1 MKSYKVLERMAA
13 ALICML
19 IINTIVSAF
28 PPYPWAAP
36 ACAAEE
42 SSPLLKE
49 ISADSKWSD
58 GTPTL
63 PASPSQ
69 ASGQEEGSGQDP
81 FDTLSATL
89 SEAPVYQ
96 EEEDIFPDYVLATP
110 SEATPLDA
118 SELIVFIDAPPLAV
132 LEAGEA
138 DDNTWQDMLPQQA
151 LSWTES
157 SAELWCGLKWS
168 VPYGNWD
175 QPGIY
180 LAQVNVIPP
189 DGYTIKEE
197 DRSYDALVSIHP
209 PGTSQVI
216 DVFAF
221 MRYGMKGHTWTFAMK
236 AGQDMTPLVEALENI
251 TVYSG
256 LLDDPAVN
264 ISFSAEWDFSS
275 VDPSQPGIYPIY
287 RTLTLIED
295 SLPENISPEEIYMP
309 DYWRDLPVLF
319 SVEVPEGPQL
329 YGVLENPY
337 DFFGSYARL
346 SEGELESLEVW
357 YSINGGKW
365 TLQTNEGLMDT
376 YEKDFFIHKDAMA
389 EGSSYSFR
397 LKLGDFISRELTVRK
412 DETSPVWFT
421 YMMDGNRD
429 GTIDVEFPP
438 ISQPPPEDTTD
449 PLPTEPTGEEPDPS
463 PTEPGEG
470 ETSLP
475 PAESNEEEPQP
486 SIAVP
491 PDSAD
496 DSMRSDSGN
505 SVNVEWTGSGKVQVT
520 ASADGLQPPVPP
532 VPETGMPPDT
542 LSAENNPL
550 QQPGTSQSSRT
561 PNGTDRP
568 ESGPPASG
576 SHPAAWAEPPQ
587 KAAAA
592 DSSINTDPASGSGSL
607 PVPEEAVTRWSTQ
620 ISGKRVRKLI
630 EIYPDWVLFQKEE
643 VSILLSSQWLREQQM
658 RDSDVLTV
666 SVFPGKDYAVTI
678 LINQKEPQTPPI
690 CQITVGEAQK
700 DRLRGAGGSAKA
712 ALILAITG
720 AVAALFLR
728 RRRRN

>member
-1 MKSYKVLERMAA
+1 MKSYRIPERMAA

-28 PPYPWAAP
+28 PSYPWAA
-36 ACAAEE
+36 E

-49 ISADSKWSD
+49 ISADSKWPS
-58 GTPTL
+58 GTPTP

-69 ASGQEEGSGQDP
+69 ASGQEEGSAQDP
-81 FDTLSATL
+81 FHTPSATL
-89 SEAPVYQ
+89 SESPVYQ

-110 SEATPLDA
+110 SEATPPDA
-118 SELIVFIDAPPLAV
+118 SELIVFIDVPPLAV

-175 QPGIY
+175 EPGIY

-189 DGYTIKEE
+189 DGYTVKEE
-197 DRSYDALVSIHP
+197 DRSHDALVSIHP

-216 DVFAF
+216 DVFTF

-287 RTLTLIED
+287 RTLTLMED

-319 SVEVPEGPQL
+319 SVEAPEGPQL
-329 YGVLENPY
+329 YGILENPY

-357 YSINGGKW
+357 YSINNGTW
-365 TLQTNEGLMDT
+365 TLQTDEGLMDT

-389 EGSSYSFR
+389 ERSSYSFR
-397 LKLGDFISRELTVRK
+397 LKLGDFISRELTVHK
-412 DETSPVWFT
+412 NETSPVWFT

-429 GTIDVEFPP
+429 GTIDVEFPS
-438 ISQPPPEDTTD
+438 ISQPPPADTTNPLPTESTGEEPG
-449 PLPTEPTGEEPDPS
+449 PLPTEPGK
-463 PTEPGEG
+463 G

-475 PAESNEEEPQP
+475 PAESNEEVPQP
-486 SIAVP
+486 PITAP
-491 PDSAD
+491 PDSTD
-496 DSMRSDSGN
+496 DSRRSDSGN
-505 SVNVEWTGSGKVQVT
+505 SVNVEWAVSQKVQAT
-520 ASADGLQPPVPP
+520 ASADGLQPPALPAS
-532 VPETGMPPDT
+532 EAGMPPDI
-542 LSAENNPL
+542 LSAENNEF
-550 QQPGTSQSSRT
+550 QQTETSQSARK
-561 PNGTDRP
+561 PNDTDKP

-576 SHPAAWAEPPQ
+576 SHPAAWPEPPQ
-587 KAAAA
+587 KTMVA
-592 DSSINTDPASGSGSL
+592 DSGINTEPASNSGCL
-607 PVPEEAVTRWSTQ
+607 PVPEEVVTRWSTQ

-630 EIYPDWVLFQKEE
+630 EIYSDWVLFQKEE
-643 VSILLSSQWLREQQM
+643 VSILLSSQWLRDQQM
-658 RDSDVLTV
+658 RDSDVLTIT
-666 SVFPGKDYAVTI
+666 VFPSKDYAVTI
-678 LINQKEPQTPPI
+678 LINQKEPLTPPI
-690 CQITVGEAQK
+690 CQITVDETEK
-700 DRLRGAGGSAKA
+700 EPFRGVGASAKA
-712 ALILAITG
+712 VLILAMTG
-720 AVAALFLR
+720 AAAALFLG